1 MYIIDGIAYAGECP
15 KPIGAKSIRP
25 LEDYKLLILF
35 SNGERR
41 VFDFKPLLDM
51 PCYKPLWDIDTFR
64 QVYVECGTAVWDNG
78 EIDIAPETLFE
89 ESVLVSGE
97 AIA

>member
-15 KPIGAKSIRP
+15 KPVNAKSIRP
-25 LEDYKLLILF
+25 LEDYRLLILF
-35 SNGERR
+35 SNGEQR

-51 PCYKPLWDIDTFR
+51 PCYKSLRDIDTFK
-64 QVYVECGTAVWDNG
+64 QVYVEYGTAVWDNG

-89 ESVLVSGE
+89 ESILVSDE
-97 AIA
+97 ATA